1 MQENTK
7 DLMVEVKEEAEQVS
21 KTVCWFLTED
31 LQKDVPTS
39 LTPTRVERS
48 YPRVLAATSPHQTI
62 LSRLIQHFLNQQF
75 SNLSYI
81 PSGSVFMPS

>member
-7 DLMVEVKEEAEQVS
+7 DLMVEVKEKAEQVS

-48 YPRVLAATSPHQTI
+48 YPRVLAATSADN
-62 LSRLIQHFLNQQF
+62 SRQVSSLF
-75 SNLSYI
+75 
-81 PSGSVFMPS
+81 PPRKPR